1 MVGRTVKPLLSLL
14 MVFLLGALTG
24 WTFARAPGVTQPVFA
39 EETKLKCRCTDE
51 PVELESDWEYCPL
64 CGAPVDAI
72 RRDLV
77 GVPSQNYTPKQAVVA
92 FYEGF
97 RKQDARQLSA
107 VLDVE
112 SIFTKLIGE
121 GLARQERLPE
131 GLQKEIRERVV
142 KPSAKVLRY
151 YLLDFVTSPAIR
163 EHFHIPEEASAEL
176 LEKLYYEEVSASEAI
191 VAPSRLLR
199 ERGARAIRLRR
210 DEEDGSWRIVEF
222 PKFEVSGGE

>member
-1 MVGRTVKPLLSLL
+1 MTQVPKKLPPKTRPKIAKKPLNIKMEFQTLQTMYLEDDVNNKINLL
-14 MVFLLGALTG
+14 LLG
-24 WTFARAPGVTQPVFA
+24 
-39 EETKLKCRCTDE
+39 
-51 PVELESDWEYCPL
+51 ES
-64 CGAPVDAI
+64 GS
-72 RRDLV
+72 
-77 GVPSQNYTPKQAVVA
+77 GKS
-92 FYEGF
+92 F
-97 RKQDARQLSA
+97 
-107 VLDVE
+107 
-112 SIFTKLIGE
+112 
-121 GLARQERLPE
+121 LARTCPGPVHMDCFDPGATK

>member
-1 MVGRTVKPLLSLL
+1 MVGRTVKPVLSLL

-39 EETKLKCRCTDE
+39 EETKLKCPCTGE
-51 PVELESDWEYCPL
+51 PLEFHWKYCPL
-64 CGAPVDAI
+64 CGTPVEAI
-72 RRDLV
+72 RRGWV
-77 GVPSQNYTPKQAVVA
+77 KVPSQNYTPKQAVVA
-92 FYEGF
+92 FYEAF
-97 RKQDARQLSA
+97 RRQDGRELSA

-112 SIFTKLIGE
+112 SIFTGLIGE

-142 KPSAKVLRY
+142 RPSAKVLRY
-151 YLLDFVTSPAIR
+151 YLLDFVTSPAVR

-199 ERGARAIRLRR
+199 EQGARAIRLRR